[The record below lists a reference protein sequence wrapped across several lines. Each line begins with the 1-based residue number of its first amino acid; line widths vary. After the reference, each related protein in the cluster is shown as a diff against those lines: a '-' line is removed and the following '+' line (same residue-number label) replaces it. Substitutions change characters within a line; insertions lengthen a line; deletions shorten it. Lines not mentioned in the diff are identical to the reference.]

1 MASKPFVTVAQ
12 LQQAIPIVDR
22 EGRPTAAFVRLI
34 NDNNTNVARAINVIA
49 QIPEI
54 QAALE
59 RLDEATAAAQAAADA
74 AQQAAD
80 TATTNTAAQQR
91 EASIQSSYINP
102 SSVLTAGPAS
112 ITIEPHERFYPQPM
126 GNPDSVQVGGA
137 TIAATPPGTI
147 AYVFY
152 VDPERDG
159 GTVAYQVSTDA
170 PTQTGDTHVVGAVQI
185 PTEGVSE
192 GGDGP
197 SRPGAVRPR
206 ENQQI
211 E

>member
-1 MASKPFVTVAQ
+1 MASKPFVTVAL
-12 LQQAIPIVDR
+12 LQQSISIVDR
-22 EGRPTAAFVRLI
+22 EGRPSTAFVRLI
-34 NDNNTNVARAINVIA
+34 NDNNANVARAINVIA

-80 TATTNTAAQQR
+80 TASSSTAAQQR

-102 SSVLTAGPAS
+102 SSVLTAGPTT
-112 ITIEPHERFYPQPM
+112 ITIVAHERFYPQPM
-126 GNPDSVQVGGA
+126 GSPDSVQVAGGTIGA
-137 TIAATPPGTI
+137 TAPGTI

-152 VDPERDG
+152 IDPERDG
-159 GTVAYQVSTDA
+159 GAVAYQVSTDA

>member
-1 MASKPFVTVAQ
+1 MASKPFVTVAL
-12 LQQAIPIVDR
+12 LQQSIPIVDR
-22 EGRPTAAFVRLI
+22 EGRPSTAFVRLI
-34 NDNNTNVARAINVIA
+34 NDNNANVSEAINRIA
-49 QIPEI
+49 QLPEI

-59 RLDEATAAAQAAADA
+59 RLDEATAAAQAAAEA
-74 AQQAAD
+74 AQAAAD
-80 TATTNTAAQQR
+80 TASSSTAAQQR
-91 EASIQSSYINP
+91 ETSLQSSYISP
-102 SSVLTAGPAS
+102 SSVLTASPTT
-112 ITIEPHERFYPQPM
+112 ITVETHQRFYPQPM
-126 GNPDSVQVGGA
+126 GSPISVQVAGA
-137 TIAATPPGTI
+137 TFGATTPGTI

-159 GTVAYQVSTDA
+159 GTVTYQASLDP
-170 PTQTGDTHVVGAVQI
+170 PTQTGDTHVVGAVEI
-185 PTEGVSE
+185 PAEGVSE